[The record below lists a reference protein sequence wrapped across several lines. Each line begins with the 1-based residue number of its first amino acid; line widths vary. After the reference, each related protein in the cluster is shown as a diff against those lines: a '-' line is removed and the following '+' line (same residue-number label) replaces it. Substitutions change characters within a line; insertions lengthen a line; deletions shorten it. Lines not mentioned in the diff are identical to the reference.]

1 MKTILIS
8 LMALLLTSTLSAQK
22 QMGEVLQTIE
32 SNNSTLKALRET
44 TNAEKL
50 NNRTGIFLDNPEVGF
65 NYLWGNPK
73 DLGKRTDFSITQSF
87 DIATLTGMKNRVSR
101 GQNDLLEWQYKA
113 ERMNIMLEAKQCCIE
128 LIYTN
133 ALLSELKLR
142 QQHAQTIAT
151 VYETRLQTGDANR
164 IEYNKAKLNLA
175 TAEGEYARIRVERE
189 ALLMQ
194 LRRLNGGIDI
204 AFDDSHHVEVT
215 LPDFD
220 SWFAVAVERSPMQ
233 AYARKA
239 IDVSKQQVA
248 LMRAS
253 GLPSFTAGYMSEK
266 VAGEQFQGLTFGIS
280 IPLWENKNR
289 VRQAK
294 ASLRAA
300 QMQEADSREQLHGR
314 MRMLYART
322 AGLKAAA
329 ESYRKTLEA
338 TSNADLLKKALDAGE
353 ISLLDYILELGLY
366 YDAVNQALEAERDY
380 QLAFAELTAFEL

>member
-204 AFDDSHHVEVT
+204 AFDDSHHEEVT

-239 IDVSKQQVA
+239 IDVSKQQVM

>member
-1 MKTILIS
+1 MKTILIN
-8 LMALLLTSTLSAQK
+8 LMTLLLASTLSAQK

-50 NNRTGIFLDNPEVGF
+50 NNRTGIFLDNPEVSF
-65 NYLWGNPK
+65 NYLWGKPE

-128 LIYTN
+128 LIYSN
-133 ALLSELKLR
+133 VLLSELKVR

-220 SWFAVAVERSPMQ
+220 SWSAVAVERSPMQ

-239 IDVSKQQVA
+239 IDVSKQQVM

>member
-8 LMALLLTSTLSAQK
+8 FMTLLLASTLSAQK

-32 SNNSTLKALRET
+32 ANNTTLKALRET

-65 NYLWGNPK
+65 NYLWGKPE
-73 DLGKRTDFSITQSF
+73 DRGKRTDFSITQSF
-87 DIATLTGMKNRVSR
+87 DIATLTGMKSRASR
-101 GQNDLLEWQYKA
+101 GQNELLEWQYKA

-133 ALLSELKLR
+133 ALLRELELR

-164 IEYNKAKLNLA
+164 LEYNKAKLNLA
-175 TAEGEYARIRVERE
+175 TANGEYARIRVDRE

-194 LRRLNGGIDI
+194 LRRLNGGMDI
-204 AFDDSHHVEVT
+204 AFDDSHHAEVT

-220 SWFAVAVERSPMQ
+220 SWFAVAAERSPMQ

-239 IDVSKQQVA
+239 IDVSKQQVT
-248 LMRAS
+248 LMRVS

-329 ESYRKTLEA
+329 ECYRKTLDA
-338 TSNADLLKKALDAGE
+338 ASNADLLKKALDAGE

>member
-1 MKTILIS
+1 MKTILIN
-8 LMALLLTSTLSAQK
+8 LMTLLLASTLSAQK

-204 AFDDSHHVEVT
+204 AFDDSLHVEVT

-220 SWFAVAVERSPMQ
+220 SWFAVAAERSPMQ